1 MKVIPTRPRTPF
13 RLPLDGQYQIHIRKI
28 TSCNKSYLNLC
39 GSVYYYIIK
48 ADKHAINE
56 SHLFW
61 FAFSFK
67 IRLHEL
73 FRPELRSGSLNA
85 WFDIRI
91 KLDSG
96 LQSGGLLHSVTTN
109 KQATH

>member
-1 MKVIPTRPRTPF
+1 MKVISTRPRTPF
-13 RLPLDGQYQIHIRKI
+13 QLPLDGQYQIHIRKI
-28 TSCNKSYLNLC
+28 TSCNKSYSSLC

-48 ADKHAINE
+48 ADKHAIDE

-67 IRLHEL
+67 IRLHEI

-85 WFDIRI
+85 WFVVRI

-96 LQSGGLLHSVTTN
+96 LQSGGLLHSVTIN
-109 KQATH
+109 KQAKH